1 MQNIFETINAKIPK
15 ITPVQADTADKETID
30 VIIDRWKANGNRA
43 DASKILKFLN
53 PTIHSAINT
62 YAAGSEDKV
71 KIRAASLALDAI
83 RNYDPA
89 RGVSP
94 QTFVFHNLKR
104 LSRVSADRANIV
116 KIPEEQ
122 RLQYRMLVDAE
133 ARFEDD
139 HGREPSTAELADLTG
154 LTEKRIDTI
163 KSNNAVINESTTLN
177 PETGDTTFGVSGMSD
192 MDYLSYVYAGSGPT
206 DQKIIEWTSGLH
218 GKPLLGTNEIASK
231 LNISPAAV
239 SQRKAK
245 LLNQLSEMRSLL

>member
-1 MQNIFETINAKIPK
+1 MRNIFESINAKIPAQ
-15 ITPVQADTADKETID
+15 TVTQPVTSYKEDIGA
-30 VIIDRWKANGNRA
+30 VIKRWKTDGNQA
-43 DASKILKFLN
+43 DASKILKYLN
-53 PTIHSAINT
+53 PTIHSAMNT
-62 YAAGSEDKV
+62 YAAGAEGKL

-83 RNYDPA
+83 RDYDPA

-104 LSRVSADRANIV
+104 LSRINADRVNIV
-116 KIPEEQ
+116 RIPEEQ
-122 RLQYRMLVDAE
+122 RLQYKLLVDAE

-139 HGREPSTAELADLTG
+139 HGREPSTAELADITG

-163 KSNNAVINESTTLN
+163 KSNNAVINESAALN
-177 PETGDTTFGVSGMSD
+177 QETGDSTFGVSGMSD

-218 GKPLLGTNEIASK
+218 GKPVLSTNDIASK

-239 SQRKAK
+239 SQRRAK
-245 LLNQLSEMRSLL
+245 LLNRLSDMRTLI